1 MTKTTFTLFC
11 REAIF
16 SCEFTHFFGIPLTG
30 LKNVFLFYFD
40 LTGVPHVNAITMLG
54 MPQVIQGIPVDI
66 H

>member
-1 MTKTTFTLFC
+1 MAQKWFK
-11 REAIF
+11 AGPKKVQN
-16 SCEFTHFFGIPLTG
+16 FF
-30 LKNVFLFYFD
+30 FFYFD

>member
-1 MTKTTFTLFC
+1 MWEVWEVFAQKLYLGVKNM
-11 REAIF
+11 
-16 SCEFTHFFGIPLTG
+16 FF
-30 LKNVFLFYFD
+30 FYFD

>member
-1 MTKTTFTLFC
+1 MSCLSATLTNAAFV
-11 REAIF
+11 
-16 SCEFTHFFGIPLTG
+16 FF
-30 LKNVFLFYFD
+30 FYFD